1 MSKRKLTLEEIE
13 AAAMRCYDSWDDED
27 FDLFDSD
34 ADLAYSPESSSEETD
49 MDDDIDNVIEDVIQA
64 VVSDEEFE
72 DLTDLPDSYDQ
83 ENNII
88 TTDGWTEYVGRQK
101 VFEFIGK
108 HGLQSDISQ
117 QSTPLDIFLLL
128 VDEEIINHIVVET
141 NRYAGQIISSQPKLK
156 HSRINR
162 WNETNHEE
170 MKKFL
175 GLMMWMGLVPLGRLE
190 DYWSQNGVYN
200 MTIPRAIMSRNRFQI
215 LLTML
220 HFDNNETSDTSNRL
234 RKIQHLVDM
243 LQQKFKALFY
253 PGEDFV
259 IDETLVPWRG
269 RLIFRQYI
277 PNKSHRYG
285 VKLFKLCSVD
295 GYTWGLKVYTGKSAS
310 GERETGLAKCV
321 CVELAELLLN
331 QGRTLYIDNFY
342 TSYDLAKCLL
352 DKKKN
357 ACCWNTKSK

>member
-1 MSKRKLTLEEIE
+1 
-13 AAAMRCYDSWDDED
+13 
-27 FDLFDSD
+27 
-34 ADLAYSPESSSEETD
+34 
-49 MDDDIDNVIEDVIQA
+49 
-64 VVSDEEFE
+64 
-72 DLTDLPDSYDQ
+72 
-83 ENNII
+83 
-88 TTDGWTEYVGRQK
+88 
-101 VFEFIGK
+101 
-108 HGLQSDISQ
+108 
-117 QSTPLDIFLLL
+117 
-128 VDEEIINHIVVET
+128 
-141 NRYAGQIISSQPKLK
+141 
-156 HSRINR
+156 
-162 WNETNHEE
+162 
-170 MKKFL
+170 
-175 GLMMWMGLVPLGRLE
+175 
-190 DYWSQNGVYN
+190 

-253 PGEDFV
+253 PGKDFV

-295 GYTWGLKVYTGKSAS
+295 GYTWGLNVYTGKSAS
-310 GERETGLAKCV
+310 GERETGLAKSV
-321 CVELAELLLN
+321 CVELAESLLN

-342 TSYDLAKCLL
+342 TSNDLAKCLL
-352 DKKKN
+352 DKKN